1 MLQMPLS
8 SSSSKELRSVSDNK
22 VDDVSLYDTNVLLF
36 YVNGNRVEERMVD
49 PMMTLATYLRDHCEL
64 SYVIDS
70 LPAKNKKNCKLITI
84 ICIEKISI
92 FLKHIKKNYII
103 ISSIDTFNLRLL
115 VRLTGTKIGC
125 NEGGCG
131 ACTVMISERDPLSG
145 EIRYSLPNWIHF
157 EMSVL

>member
-8 SSSSKELRSVSDNK
+8 SSSSKELRSISDNK
-22 VDDVSLYDTNVLLF
+22 VDDVSLYDTNILLF

-49 PMMTLATYLRDHCEL
+49 PMMTLATYLRDHCKL
-64 SYVIDS
+64 SYMIDS
-70 LPAKNKKNCKLITI
+70 LSTKKKL
-84 ICIEKISI
+84 KIN
-92 FLKHIKKNYII
+92 NYN
-103 ISSIDTFNLRLL
+103 FHRKMNHCLL

-145 EIRYSLPNWIHF
+145 EIRYCLTDWVHF
-157 EMSVL
+157 KMNVVSRITH